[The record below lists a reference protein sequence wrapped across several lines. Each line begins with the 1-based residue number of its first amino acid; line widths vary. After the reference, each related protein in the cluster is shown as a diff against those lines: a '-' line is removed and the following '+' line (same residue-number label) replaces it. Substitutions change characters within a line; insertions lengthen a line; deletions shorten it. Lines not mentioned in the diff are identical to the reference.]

1 MARRVDRG
9 RARRVRGGAVVIV
22 LSLVAA
28 GCSSGSGKS
37 NAGVEGSPTE
47 PGASAPGAAGGSG
60 GGAGKTIT
68 VGVIADVTGLA
79 ASSSKTALQGINAGV
94 IYAKRQGYTIKYVVA
109 DTATNPATALSA
121 AQKLVTRDHVS
132 VVIAH
137 SAILFA
143 ATNYLTAHGVAVI
156 GPGEDGPEWG
166 HAKNMFSVY
175 GVVHPDK
182 VADGLGKFLK
192 AQGVTNFGAIGY
204 SVSPTSSAAA
214 KSDAESA
221 KSQGIKVGYLNAK
234 FPFGSTDVQPEVL
247 AMKAAGVDGFTAT
260 TDPNTAFALVT
271 GMRQAGVDVKVAIFA
286 TGYGGDLVQAGPGA
300 LNAAQNVYFS
310 LEYEP
315 VEVHSQATKQFEA
328 DLAAAGVQGKPTYAQ
343 YNGYVSIGLLVRA
356 LKATGG
362 SDKASALIAAMSKI
376 HDWDAL
382 GLFGGRTLD
391 LNDRVNGVGGAGN
404 CIWITRLEGNDFTL
418 VPGAD
423 PVCGKELKGVTVSA
437 S

>member
-1 MARRVDRG
+1 MRRRHVRGVARRTRG
-9 RARRVRGGAVVIV
+9 AA
-22 LSLVAA
+22 LVAVIA
-28 GCSSGSGKS
+28 LLAAAACGSSSGKS
-37 NAGVEGSPTE
+37 KAGGDGEPTGSTA
-47 PGASAPGAAGGSG
+47 ASASPGGSS
-60 GGAGKTIT
+60 GKTIT

-79 ASSSKTALQGINAGV
+79 ASSSKTALQGIKAGV
-94 IYAKRQGYTIKYVVA
+94 IYAQRQGYTIKYIVA

-132 VVIAH
+132 VVLVH

-156 GPGEDGPEWG
+156 GPGEDGPEWAT
-166 HAKNMFSVY
+166 AKNMFSVY

-182 VADGLGKFLK
+182 VGDGFGKFLK

-204 SVSPTSSAAA
+204 SISPTSSQAA

-247 AMKAAGVDGFTAT
+247 AMKAAGVNGFTAT

-271 GMRQAGVDVKVAIFA
+271 GMRQAGVDVKVAEFA
-286 TGYGGDLVQAGPGA
+286 TGYGGDLAQAGPGA
-300 LNAAQNVYFS
+300 IKAGQNVYFS

-315 VEVHSQATKQFEA
+315 VEVNDAATRQFEA
-328 DLAAAGVQGKPTYAQ
+328 DLKAAGVTGKPTYAQ
-343 YNGYVSIGLLVRA
+343 YNGYVSVGLLVRA

-362 SDKASALIAAMSKI
+362 DDKSSAIISALSKV

-391 LNDRVNGVGGAGN
+391 LTDRVNGLGGADN
-404 CIWITRLEGNDFTL
+404 CIWITKLEGDDFKL

-423 PVCGKELKGVTVSA
+423 PICGKELKGRKVSA